1 MSDAPDNKPD
11 YRSTVFLPR
20 TDFPMKAGLPQKEPL
35 ILAKWQEG
43 NLYQQVRAARDGR
56 EKFILHDGPPYANG
70 DIHIGHALNHILKD
84 MVVRTQTLLGKDAP
98 YVPGWD
104 CHGLPIEWK
113 VEEQYRKKKRN
124 KDEVPV
130 KEFRAECRAYAQ
142 HWVDTQREQ
151 LKRLGIDGQWDK
163 PYLTM
168 NFEAEGTIV
177 AELYKFA
184 ESGQLYRGAKPV
196 MWSPVEKTA
205 LAEAEIEYEDITST
219 QIDVAF
225 DVVQAP
231 NSPAIV
237 KVQEWCSTVQAVVW
251 TTTPWTIPVNQGLA
265 YNPDIEYSIV
275 NVIWQPSTI
284 GGCYIVA
291 SELVEAFLA
300 RLRAHPTAMQ
310 ADDTG
315 LEASVVSTFPGTEFQ
330 GAIAQHPMARML
342 ASSPLV
348 GEDRGGAR
356 DASASQEILSA
367 ADAAGPLPKPS
378 PQGGGRT
385 DFFAR
390 PRPFLPG
397 DFVTTDSGTG
407 LVHMSP
413 DHGEDDFELCKANG
427 IDPVFAVE
435 GDGKYRED
443 WLWLGGQGSVI
454 NPKFNAPD
462 GPICS
467 DLKQAGALLAASFDY
482 QHSYPHSWRSKAKV
496 IYRCTPQWFIAM
508 DRPLGVH
515 HPKTRAEQRW
525 ENEGGA
531 VPVPPPSAGEGQP
544 ARSDGRER
552 GSDLP
557 APSPVAAIAAPPS
570 PAEGGGATLRSLAL
584 AAIAE
589 TRFVPEKGRNRIGS
603 MVEGRPDWV
612 LSRQRAWGVPIAV
625 FVERKTGKLLVDH
638 EVNERIVAAIKAEG
652 VDAWDDER
660 AQEYLG
666 NSYNAADYERVTDIL
681 DVWFDSGCTHVFTL
695 ESGHWP
701 EQRWPADLYLEGSDQ
716 HRGWFQSSLL
726 ESCGTRGRAPYDA
739 VLTHGFT
746 MDAKG
751 LKMSKSIGNTID
763 PLKVMETNGAD
774 IIRLWA
780 LSVDYTEDHRIG
792 DEILKGVGDQYRKL
806 RNSFRYLLGA
816 LDGFSD
822 DERVGVDQ
830 MPELERYML
839 ALTAHLDARLRQ
851 AVVDFDFNTYV
862 RALNDFC
869 NDDLSAFYFDIRK
882 DCLYCEVNA
891 STGVQT
897 EKRRAYRAVLDTLF
911 HALVRWAA
919 PVLVFTAEEV
929 WGTRYPDAGSVHLLE
944 WPEIDTEWRHN
955 ELEAKWAAL
964 REQRIAVTE
973 AIEPLRRDK
982 VIGSSLEAEVTL
994 PSDVD
999 PLLLAELFIVSTVRS
1014 GDALGVT
1021 KTSNHKCGRCWRHLP
1036 EVAADG
1042 DLCARCDGVVNG

>member
-1 MSDAPDNKPD
+1 MSDALENPGNAKPD
-11 YRSTVFLPR
+11 YRSTVFLPK

-43 NLYQQVRAARDGR
+43 DLYGQVRAHRAGR

-84 MVVRTQTLLGKDAP
+84 MVIRTQTLLGKDAP

-113 VEEQYRKKKRN
+113 VEEQYRKKKLN

-151 LKRLGIDGQWDK
+151 LKRLGIGGNWDM

-168 NFEAEGTIV
+168 NFAAEGTIV
-177 AELYKFA
+177 AELMKFA

-225 DVVQAP
+225 EIVESPMP
-231 NSPAIV
+231 NLVGAYAI
-237 KVQEWCSTVQAVVW
+237 VW
-251 TTTPWTIPVNQGLA
+251 TTTPWTIPVNQGIA
-265 YNPDIEYSIV
+265 FNPEVRYDLFR
-275 NVIWQPSTI
+275 
-284 GGCYIVA
+284 VA
-291 SELVEAFLA
+291 DGRRFVVAEDLREQFCA
-300 RLRAHPTAMQ
+300 RA
-310 ADDTG
+310 G
-315 LEASVVSTFPGTEFQ
+315 LEYDPTIQDEVDDVLFNGEMFGLTDD
-330 GAIAQHPMARML
+330 MA
-342 ASSPLV
+342 V
-348 GEDRGGAR
+348 
-356 DASASQEILSA
+356 
-367 ADAAGPLPKPS
+367 
-378 PQGGGRT
+378 GGRT
-385 DFFAR
+385 IARHPMHHLGGFFAKD
-390 PRPFLPG
+390 RPFLAG
-397 DFVTTDSGTG
+397 EFVTTDSGTG

-467 DLKQAGALLAASFDY
+467 DLREAGALLAASFDY

-496 IYRCTPQWFIAM
+496 IYRCTPQWFVAM

-531 VPVPPPSAGEGQP
+531 PIPPLPLAGGEESRSGEGVGPPP
-544 ARSDGRER
+544 
-552 GSDLP
+552 
-557 APSPVAAIAAPPS
+557 APPAS
-570 PAEGGGATLRSLAL
+570 GRGDDTLRSLAL
-584 AAIAE
+584 QSIAE

-625 FVERKTGKLLVDH
+625 FVERKTGKLLVDP
-638 EVNERIVAAIKAEG
+638 EVNARIVAAIKAEG

-666 NSYNAADYERVTDIL
+666 EKYDAADYERVTDIL

-746 MDAKG
+746 MDSKG
-751 LKMSKSIGNTID
+751 MKMSKSLGNTVSPID
-763 PLKVMETNGAD
+763 LMRDYGAD
-774 IIRLWA
+774 ILRLWA
-780 LSVDYTEDHRIG
+780 LSVDFTEDHRIG
-792 DEILKGVGDQYRKL
+792 KEILAGVGDQYRKL
-806 RNSFRYLLGA
+806 RNTFRYLLGA
-816 LDGFSD
+816 LDGFEES
-822 DERVGVDQ
+822 ERIAVAD

-839 ALTAHLDARLRQ
+839 ALTAELDARLRK
-851 AVVDFDFNTYV
+851 AVADYDFNDYV
-862 RALNDFC
+862 RALTDFC
-869 NDDLSAFYFDIRK
+869 NEDLSAFYFDIRK
-882 DCLYCEVNA
+882 DSLYCDA
-891 STGVQT
+891 PGDP
-897 EKRRAYRAVLDTLF
+897 KRRAYRTVLDVLF

-919 PVLVFTAEEV
+919 PVLVFTSEEV
-929 WGTRYPDAGSVHLLE
+929 WGTRYPDEGSVHLLE
-944 WPEIDTEWRHN
+944 WPLIDTEWR
-955 ELEAKWAAL
+955 EDAALEANWAELRQL
-964 REQRIAVTE
+964 RETVTE
-973 AIEPLRRDK
+973 AIEPLRREK
-982 VIGSSLEAEVTL
+982 VIGSSLEAEVTVQ
-994 PSDVD
+994 SGAD
-999 PLLLAELFIVSTVRS
+999 PALLAELFIVSSVSS
-1014 GDALGVT
+1014 GEALSVT
-1021 KTSNHKCGRCWRHLP
+1021 KTDKHKCGRCWRLLP
-1036 EVAADG
+1036 EVVDDG
-1042 DLCARCDGVVNG
+1042 DLCARCEGVVNG